1 MERNMLTPQETEK
14 IVNQIQTYQDFE
26 QFVLAWIDNNKNF
39 ATPFILTK
47 LTNAILKKMS
57 YIIKSKIDD
66 LHNNC
71 SQFESIAA
79 QVIALSDVPKS
90 VMLDIKNNYELTN
103 PTLHHCKFKWLE
115 EKFDKLTNSG
125 ENHE

>member
-1 MERNMLTPQETEK
+1 MLTPQETQNL
-14 IVNQIQTYQDFE
+14 VNQIQTYRDFE
-26 QFVLAWIDNNKNF
+26 QFALAWIEHNKSG
-39 ATPFILTK
+39 ATPYMLSK
-47 LTNAILKKMS
+47 LTNAISKKMS
-57 YIIKSKIDD
+57 DIIESKIDA

-115 EKFDKLTNSG
+115 EKFEKLTNSG
-125 ENHE
+125 EKYE